1 MLEIDGHRLSLDDV
15 RRVASG
21 AEPDVRLSHTA
32 RAAMAASRE
41 VVERSLI
48 EGERIYGVT
57 TGFGRLSEVLI
68 PPARRLE
75 MQENLIRSHSSG
87 FGRPLEREVSRVVIL
102 LRANSL
108 ARGNSGI
115 RVELVELLLALL
127 RHRIDP
133 VIPEFGS
140 VGASGDLAPLA
151 HVAQCLIGEGEVHA
165 GDAYEDAPRAL
176 ARAGLEPLQLREKE
190 GLALINGTQATTGL
204 GVLSLLAAEGAVET
218 AELAGAMSLEGLRG
232 TPAPFDPAIHASRPH
247 AGQITSASRLRALLE
262 NSEIRESHRYGDPRV
277 HDAYSLRCMPQV
289 HGAARQV
296 LGYVRGVLETE
307 VNSSTDNPLVF
318 SASGEIISGGN
329 FHAQVVAQAL
339 DFLAIACTDLA
350 SISERRIERLLNPDL
365 SGGLPPFLAR
375 DPGVESGFMIAQ
387 VAAVDVLS
395 EMRVLATPASVDS
408 VTTSA
413 NKEDHV
419 SMGLTAARKARR
431 VVECLQYVLAVELM
445 CAAQALEFLKPLAPG
460 EGVGRA
466 YERVRQHVAPLDGD
480 REMRH
485 DIEGLKGMVD
495 EGAFSDIVLDH
506 CSSRQG
512 GQGGAGGPEDDLS
525 GVARRR

>member
-1 MLEIDGHRLSLDDV
+1 MLQIDGRSLSLEDV
-15 RRVASG
+15 EAVARGRESDIALT
-21 AEPDVRLSHTA
+21 AEA
-32 RAAMAASRE
+32 RPAVEASRA
-41 VVERSLI
+41 VVERSLS
-48 EGERIYGVT
+48 ESERIYGVT

-68 PPARRLE
+68 PAARRLE
-75 MQENLIRSHSSG
+75 IQENLIRSHASG
-87 FGRPLEREVSRVVIL
+87 FGEPLRRELSRVVIL

-115 RVELVELLLALL
+115 RIEVVELLLSLL
-127 RHRIDP
+127 RHGLEP

-151 HVAQCLIGEGEVHA
+151 HVALCLMGEGYVHGAMGPVPA
-165 GDAYEDAPRAL
+165 GEAL
-176 ARAGLEPLQLREKE
+176 EAAGLEPVRLREKE

-204 GVLSLLAAEGAVET
+204 GVLALMRAEAAVES

-232 TPAPFDPAIHASRPH
+232 TPAPFDGAVHANRPH
-247 AGQITSASRLRALLE
+247 PGQIESAARLRTLLAD
-262 NSEIRESHRYGDPRV
+262 SEIRESHRFGDPRV

-289 HGAARQV
+289 HGAARDV
-296 LGYVRGVLETE
+296 LAFVRRVLEIE

-318 SASGEIISGGN
+318 ADSGDIVSAGN
-329 FHAQVVAQAL
+329 FHAQIISEAL

-365 SGGLPPFLAR
+365 SSLPAFLAR

-395 EMRVLATPASVDS
+395 EMRVLSTPASVDS

-419 SMGLTAARKARR
+419 SMGMAAGRKAAR
-431 VVECLQYVLAVELM
+431 VVDCLEYVLAVELM
-445 CAAQALEFLKPLAPG
+445 CAAQALEFLRPLEP
-460 EGVGRA
+460 GVGVRA
-466 YERVRQHVAPLDGD
+466 GFELVREVVPALDGD
-480 REMRH
+480 RVMGE
-485 DIEGLKGMVD
+485 DIERLRTLI
-495 EGAFSDIVLDH
+495 SDGSFRNVVLS
-506 CSSRQG
+506 CG
-512 GQGGAGGPEDDLS
+512 G
-525 GVARRR
+525 